1 MNRKDFL
8 KGIGLAG
15 VGLSM
20 PASRVLADG
29 FYKMRVNS
37 CTLIPAETAGPF
49 PLDLS
54 ANTFYLRQDVR
65 ENRTGTQLNLKMKI
79 IGLAN
84 CEPMP
89 NVRVNIWQCDKDGN
103 YSGYGTQSAQTYLRG
118 YQMADANGEV
128 EFITVFPGWYPGR
141 VCHIHFQ
148 VYVSASY
155 AAISQL
161 TFDHST
167 TNAIYAAN
175 AALYTKGPDPLTPGT
190 DNIFSNGYALQLATL
205 TPNAQTGGYDSYL
218 EVAIQGTG
226 VVGVSN
232 IEKETAKQVILGQNY
247 PNPFSTET
255 TIPFELK
262 NPADVTFELWD
273 IAGNKVAEIK
283 KGKLPAGIH
292 KTEINLNALGLA
304 PANYLYQIAVENRD
318 GVFKTCKMMTNV
330 GKSK

>member
-8 KGIGLAG
+8 KSVGLAG

-20 PASRVLADG
+20 PASKILADG
-29 FYKMRVNS
+29 AYKMRVNS

-54 ANTFYLRQDVR
+54 ANAFYLRQDVR
-65 ENRTGTQLNLKMKI
+65 ENRTGTQLNLRMKI
-79 IGLAN
+79 IGLGN

-103 YSGYGTQSAQTYLRG
+103 YSGYGSQSAFTYLRG

-141 VCHIHFQ
+141 VCHIHFR

-161 TFDHST
+161 TFDHNT

-175 AALYTKGPDPLTPGT
+175 AALYTKGADPLTPAT
-190 DNIFSNGYALQLATL
+190 DNLFSDGYALQLATL

-218 EVAIQGTG
+218 EVTIQGTG

-232 IEKETAKQVILGQNY
+232 IEKETAKQVVLEQNY
-247 PNPFSTET
+247 PNPFSNET

-262 NPADVTFELWD
+262 NPAEVAFELWD
-273 IAGNKVAEIK
+273 VAGNKVAEIE
-283 KGKLPAGIH
+283 KGNLPAGLH
-292 KTEINLNALGLA
+292 QTEINLGTLGLA
-304 PANYLYQIAVENRD
+304 PANYLYQIIVKNRY
-318 GVFKTCKMMTNV
+318 GVFKSCKMMTNV
-330 GKSK
+330 RKAK

>member
-1 MNRKDFL
+1 
-8 KGIGLAG
+8 
-15 VGLSM
+15 M
-20 PASRVLADG
+20 PASKILADG
-29 FYKMRVNS
+29 AYKMRVNS

-54 ANTFYLRQDVR
+54 ANAFYLRQDVR
-65 ENRTGTQLNLKMKI
+65 ENRTGTQLNLRMKI
-79 IGLAN
+79 IGLGN

-103 YSGYGTQSAQTYLRG
+103 YSGYGSQSAFTYLRG

-141 VCHIHFQ
+141 VCHIHFR

-161 TFDHST
+161 TFDHNT

-175 AALYTKGPDPLTPGT
+175 AALYTKGADPLTPAT
-190 DNIFSNGYALQLATL
+190 DNLFSDGYALQLATL

-218 EVAIQGTG
+218 EVTIQGTG

-232 IEKETAKQVILGQNY
+232 IEKETAKQVVLEQNY
-247 PNPFSTET
+247 PNPFSNET

-262 NPADVTFELWD
+262 NPAEVAFELWD
-273 IAGNKVAEIK
+273 VAGNKVAEIEK
-283 KGKLPAGIH
+283 SKLPAGLH
-292 KTEINLNALGLA
+292 QTEINLGTLGLA
-304 PANYLYQIAVENRD
+304 PANYLYQIIVKNRY
-318 GVFKTCKMMTNV
+318 GVFKSCKMMTNV
-330 GKSK
+330 RKAK

>member
-8 KGIGLAG
+8 RSVGLAG
-15 VGLSM
+15 IGLSM
-20 PASRVLADG
+20 PASRVMADG
-29 FYKMRVNS
+29 VYSMRVNT

-49 PLDLS
+49 PLDLT

-65 ENRTGTQLNLKMKI
+65 ENRAGTQLNLKMKI

-103 YSGYGTQSAQTYLRG
+103 YSGYGSQSAFTYLRG

-128 EFITVFPGWYPGR
+128 EFITIVPGWYPGR

-148 VYVSASY
+148 VYVSSSY

-167 TNAIYAAN
+167 VNAIYAAN
-175 AALYTKGPDPLTPGT
+175 AAVYTKGPDPLTPGT
-190 DNIFSNGYALQLATL
+190 DNIFSNGYDLQLATL
-205 TPNAQTGGYDSYL
+205 TPNAQTGGYDSFL
-218 EVAIQGTG
+218 EVTIQGTG

-232 IEKETAKQVILGQNY
+232 IEKETAKQVVLEQNY
-247 PNPFSTET
+247 PNPFSNET

-262 NPADVTFELWD
+262 NAADVRFELWD
-273 IAGNKVAEIK
+273 VAGNKVAEIE
-283 KGKLPAGIH
+283 KGKLPAGFH
-292 KTEINLNALGLA
+292 KADINLSALGLA
-304 PANYLYQIAVENRD
+304 SANYLYQIAVENRE
-318 GVFKTCKMMTNV
+318 GVFKTCKMMTSTRKTN
-330 GKSK
+330 

>member
-8 KGIGLAG
+8 KGLGLAG
-15 VGLSM
+15 LGLSM
-20 PASRVLADG
+20 PSSKVLADSV
-29 FYKMRVNS
+29 YKMRVNS

-49 PLDLS
+49 PLDLT

-103 YSGYGTQSAQTYLRG
+103 YSGYGTQSGQTYLRG

-128 EFITVFPGWYPGR
+128 EFITIVPGWYNGR

-167 TNAIYAAN
+167 VNAVYAAN
-175 AALYTKGPDPLTPGT
+175 ALYTKGPDPLTPDT
-190 DNIFSNGYALQLATL
+190 DNIFSDGYALQLATL

-218 EVAIQGTG
+218 EVTIQGAG

-232 IEKETAKQVILGQNY
+232 IEKETAKQVVLEQNY
-247 PNPFSTET
+247 PNPFVNET

-262 NPADVTFELWD
+262 IPADVKFELWD
-273 IAGNKVAEIK
+273 VAGNKVAEIE

-292 KTEINLNALGLA
+292 KAEINLGMLGLA
-304 PANYLYQIAVENRD
+304 SANYLYQIVVENRN
-318 GVFKTCKMMTNV
+318 GLFKSCKMMTNARK
-330 GKSK
+330 GR